1 MIESKARNS
10 KTKIYFW
17 LKVDKKFF
25 DNIFIKRLKTIQG
38 GYAMTVIYIRLMLE
52 SLSSDCI
59 LYYEGYFENL
69 AEELALKLDVSEDD
83 INQTLAYFT
92 KCGLI
97 QIDSDNN
104 ASMLQAEAMVQQE
117 TNQAS
122 YMRKYRQE
130 KKLEKENL
138 TMLEENLTTLSSC
151 KTEKELKKEREL
163 KKEIEREKEKE
174 SKKEIEREKEKESK
188 QKKDLYIDIFD
199 ETTDFSKTSTI
210 EEFLGNNYLTELSDE
225 DLITGFTQYYLA
237 RSPDNYELNTLKK
250 RLKTINRDIL
260 QQAYIQ
266 ASMNGADTLAYIVA
280 TLKNWEECSIT
291 TLDDWKEHELQREHT
306 KCDDLPF

>member
-1 MIESKARNS
+1 MTEKKT

-25 DNIFIKRLKTIQG
+25 DNIFIKRLKSIQG

-104 ASMLQAEAMVQQE
+104 AYMAQAEAMVQQE
-117 TNQAS
+117 TDQAS
-122 YMRKYRQE
+122 YMRNYRKQ
-130 KKLEKENL
+130 KKLERENL
-138 TMLEENLTTLSSC
+138 TSLDNNLTLLNSC
-151 KTEKELKKEREL
+151 KTEIEIKRDININTDIKSEEELDKEFNSAEANSLKIVSDYFQQEIGILTPNQLEQLSDYITITKMEL
-163 KKEIEREKEKE
+163 EVIKTAITRAADNSKRSFGYVNSILRNWRQNGIKTMVQVEEEKRNYV
-174 SKKEIEREKEKESK
+174 SKKTGQEQTE
-188 QKKDLYIDIFD
+188 
-199 ETTDFSKTSTI
+199 
-210 EEFLGNNYLTELSDE
+210 NNL
-225 DLITGFTQYYLA
+225 
-237 RSPDNYELNTLKK
+237 P
-250 RLKTINRDIL
+250 
-260 QQAYIQ
+260 
-266 ASMNGADTLAYIVA
+266 
-280 TLKNWEECSIT
+280 
-291 TLDDWKEHELQREHT
+291 
-306 KCDDLPF
+306 DLPF